1 MISVDEFIEKHIEQI
16 DKNDWR
22 NIYYKALE
30 ELDGYVGELTL
41 TLLEAR
47 INPLDHLDYIPSM
60 YLHSSDIK
68 DFDIPNHIKTIESA
82 AFAESSIEGKFIIPN
97 SVETINYRAFRSC
110 INLEEVHFLDNVVQI
125 ASETFLGC
133 TNLKRIY
140 LPHALEEIG
149 TRCFFNCNRLKD
161 IYYDGT
167 QEDWEKLWIGPAA
180 FGTDLTVS
188 HSLKARTILH
198 LADGSSNYL
207 KIKEY

>member
-1 MISVDEFIEKHIEQI
+1 MLTVDEFIEKYIEQI
-16 DKNDWR
+16 DKNDWT
-22 NIYYKALE
+22 NIYYKAVE
-30 ELDGYVGELTL
+30 ELDNNVGQLTL

-47 INPLDHLDYIPSM
+47 IDPLNHLSYIPSM

-68 DFDIPNHIKTIESA
+68 DFYIPNHIKNIDSA
-82 AFAESSIEGKFIIPN
+82 AFAESSIEGKFVIP
-97 SVETINYRAFRSC
+97 SGVESINYRAFRSC
-110 INLEEVHFLDNVVQI
+110 INLEEVHFLDTTVQI
-125 ASETFLGC
+125 GSEAFLGC

-140 LPHALEEIG
+140 LPHTLEEIG

-167 QEDWEKLWIGPAA
+167 QQDWEKLWVGVAA
-180 FGTDLTVS
+180 FGTDQTVS

-207 KIKEY
+207 KIREY

>member
-1 MISVDEFIEKHIEQI
+1 MLTVDEFIEKYIEQI

-22 NIYYKALE
+22 SIYNEAVD
-30 ELDGYVGELTL
+30 ELDIRTSELTL
-41 TLLEAR
+41 KLLKAR
-47 INPLDHLDYIPSM
+47 INPLHYLDYIPQM

-68 DFDIPNHIKTIESA
+68 DFNIPNHIKIIYAA

-125 ASETFLGC
+125 ESEAFLDC

-140 LPHALEEIG
+140 LPHTLEEIG
-149 TRCFFNCNRLKD
+149 TRCFFNCNKLKD

-167 QEDWEKLWIGPAA
+167 QQDWEKLWFGPAA